1 MIVGYV
7 QGFRRAVTRRSAA
20 IIPFSQ
26 CLWHTQPH
34 MTRKYIKSELSNDPD
49 VVNLKRL
56 APPRNLSAAAKKI
69 FRRIV
74 NSLPACHFESS
85 DLEQLINYAD
95 IHAEIDECKATIAS
109 EGRVY
114 EDEKGVKHTHPFI
127 RDLNALRSASTALA
141 VKLQLNP
148 RARGSGLTK
157 AAQRKKATAHDKV
170 ERSDG
175 KRSADLLY
183 MPGGKT

>member
-1 MIVGYV
+1 M
-7 QGFRRAVTRRSAA
+7 
-20 IIPFSQ
+20 
-26 CLWHTQPH
+26 WHTQPH

-95 IHAEIDECKATIAS
+95 IHAEIDECKAILAR
-109 EGRVY
+109 EGRVLTS
-114 EDEKGVKHTHPFI
+114 EKGAVFSNPI
-127 RDLNALRSASTALA
+127 VRDVNALRAASTALA

-183 MPGGKT
+183 IPGGKT